1 METLLIQTQ
10 SKSTSKLLINLVK
23 KMGDKVQVLS
33 PEVAEDLAFGWMMSQ
48 EKTGKKVSKSS
59 ILECLSK

>member
-23 KMGDKVQVLS
+23 KMGDKAQVLS
-33 PEVAEDLAFGWMMSQ
+33 PEIAKDLAFGGMMSQ
-48 EKTGKKVSKSS
+48 EKTGKNVSKSS
-59 ILECLSK
+59 ILELLNK

>member
-23 KMGDKVQVLS
+23 KMGDKAQVLS
-33 PEVAEDLAFGWMMSQ
+33 PEIAEDLAFGWMMSQ
-48 EKTGKKVSKSS
+48 EKTGKNVSKSS
-59 ILECLSK
+59 ILEHLSK